1 MDNQLTLTREQK
13 KFKTLLTQIPKT
25 EIHLH
30 LEGLASVDTIWQLM
44 SEHHIPVNGVK
55 SKADLQGKFQIK
67 SLDEFIALYI
77 DVIQNCFQENKD
89 FDYLIEDARSYL
101 KRNNVTYAEIFFA
114 PTKFILNG
122 FSFASMVEK
131 LEAGARS
138 LAENDVTVRYLI
150 DVSRSYGTEN
160 AMKNL
165 DLTLASKS
173 DIIIGIGL
181 GGAEL
186 HGPARD
192 YRKVFEKAVANGLKV
207 VAHAGE
213 DVGPESIWDTLKLL
227 KVDRIGHG
235 ISAIEDEKLMSYLAE
250 KQIPLEVCPTS
261 NLFTRKYAT
270 SLKNHPIRAFY
281 DHGMNVTVNT
291 DDPALFDVDLVDEYM
306 KLFTSD
312 IFSAAEILRLVKN
325 GIYAT
330 FLPMKKKDDLWRRV
344 ESLSAQAHT
353 GTKP

>member
-1 MDNQLTLTREQK
+1 MEKQQTLSPEQQK
-13 KFKTLLTQIPKT
+13 LRTLLTEIPKT

-67 SLDEFIALYI
+67 SLDEFIALFI
-77 DVIQNCFQENKD
+77 DVIQNCFQENED
-89 FDYLIEDARSYL
+89 FDYLIGDARNYL
-101 KRNNVTYAEIFFA
+101 KRNNITYAEIFFA

-131 LEAGARS
+131 LEAGALS
-138 LAENDVTVRYLI
+138 LEEKDGIEIRYII
-150 DVSRSYGTEN
+150 DVSRSYGSEN

-165 DLTLASKS
+165 DLTIANRSNR
-173 DIIIGIGL
+173 IIGIGL

-192 YRKVFEKAVANGLKV
+192 YEEVFAKALSNDLKV

-235 ISAIEDEKLMSYLAE
+235 ISAIKDKKLMDYLKE
-250 KQIPLEVCPTS
+250 TQIPLEVCPTS

-291 DDPALFDVDLVDEYM
+291 DDPTLFGVDLVDEY
-306 KLFTSD
+306 LSLYTND
-312 IFSAAEILRLVKN
+312 IFSQEELFALIKN

-330 FLPMKKKDDLWRRV
+330 FLPKKRQDKLWRAA
-344 ESLSAQAHT
+344 EAKISAAEAS
-353 GTKP
+353 

>member
-1 MDNQLTLTREQK
+1 MNNQLTLTREQK
-13 KFKTLLTQIPKT
+13 KFRTLLKDIPKT

-67 SLDEFIALYI
+67 SLDEFIALFI

-101 KRNNVTYAEIFFA
+101 TRNNVAYAEIFFA
-114 PTKFILNG
+114 PTKFLLNG
-122 FSFASMVEK
+122 FTFESMVEK
-131 LEAGARS
+131 LEAGAQS
-138 LAENDVTVRYLI
+138 LAKESNIAVRYII

-165 DLTLASKS
+165 DLTLANRSNT
-173 DIIIGIGL
+173 IIGIGL

-186 HGPARD
+186 HGPAKE
-192 YRKVFEKAVANGLKV
+192 YRRVFEKAAASGLKV

-213 DVGPESIWDTLKLL
+213 DVGPKSIWDTLKLL
-227 KVDRIGHG
+227 KVNRIGHG
-235 ISAIEDEKLMSYLAE
+235 ISAIEDTKLMDFLRDS
-250 KQIPLEVCPTS
+250 QIPLEVCPTS

-270 SLKNHPIRAFY
+270 SLKDHPIRAFF

-291 DDPALFDVDLVDEYM
+291 DDPTLFDVDLIDEYM
-306 KLFTSD
+306 KLYTNE
-312 IFSAAEILRLVKN
+312 IFSADEILQLVKN
-325 GIYAT
+325 GIFAT
-330 FLPMKKKDDLWRRV
+330 FMPQPEKDALWSSV
-344 ESLSAQAHT
+344 EARTAELRSS
-353 GTKP
+353 

>member
-1 MDNQLTLTREQK
+1 MEKQLTLSPEQEK
-13 KFKTLLTQIPKT
+13 IKTLLTEIPKT

-44 SEHHIPVNGVK
+44 TEHHIPVNGVK

-67 SLDEFIALYI
+67 SLDEFIALFI
-77 DVIQNCFQENKD
+77 DVIQNCFQESKD
-89 FDYLIEDARSYL
+89 FDYLIRDARNYL
-101 KRNNVTYAEIFFA
+101 KRNNIVYAEIFFA
-114 PTKFILNG
+114 PTKFLLNG

-131 LEAGARS
+131 LEAGA
-138 LAENDVTVRYLI
+138 LALEKKDGIQIRYII

-165 DLTLASKS
+165 DLTIENQS
-173 DIIIGIGL
+173 DKIIGIGL
-181 GGAEL
+181 GGAEQ
-186 HGPARD
+186 HGPARE
-192 YRKVFEKAVANGLKV
+192 YEAVFNKAAAHDLKV

-213 DVGPESIWDTLKLL
+213 DVGPESIWDSLKLL
-227 KVDRIGHG
+227 KVGRIGHG
-235 ISAIEDEKLMSYLAE
+235 ISAIKDEKLMDFLKGSR
-250 KQIPLEVCPTS
+250 IPLEVCPTS

-291 DDPALFDVDLVDEYM
+291 DDPTLFGVDLVDEYL
-306 KLFTSD
+306 KLYLNEVFT
-312 IFSAAEILRLVKN
+312 IEELFELIKN

-330 FLPMKKKDDLWRRV
+330 FLPKKRQDQLWKAAETRI
-344 ESLSAQAHT
+344 SKYQPS
-353 GTKP
+353 